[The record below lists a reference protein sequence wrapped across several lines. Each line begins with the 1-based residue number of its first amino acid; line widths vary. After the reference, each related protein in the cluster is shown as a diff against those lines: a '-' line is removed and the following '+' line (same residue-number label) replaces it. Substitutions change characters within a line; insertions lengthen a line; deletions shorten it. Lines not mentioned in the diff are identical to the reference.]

1 MIMPA
6 KIVALGRLSPRRRT
20 SWWSEVMDRVVDR
33 PRARLM
39 RPFALAV
46 MAACLT
52 SADAS
57 LAKPPEA
64 GAERIRLFEW
74 FRTLGFPDVKHAK
87 FVRYPASASQSRGQP
102 PAVSYGHGFLLDE
115 NKSEWTI
122 LSFGLK
128 RTSKDKKPYFSA
140 TPPGKWT
147 CQEQDLA
154 AFAKTTLASQANAES
169 AISSESS
176 GEDRLKTTKVFF
188 LAWACWRQGLDE
200 QATKLFELAANLKDG
215 PSGVAPGLAT
225 LHRRIAADLAHEE
238 FIEAQLG
245 LVDDKTPREKV
256 LARLEALSKKY
267 PGLETS
273 FLAGEMARVLRK
285 MVPEDREHAKLEKL
299 RKPFAERSRQ
309 EQIAELIFELR
320 DQHGGS
326 VGSWDEREDIFL
338 DYRQRDESPAERL
351 FKIGY
356 EGVPQLIDSLSDER
370 FSRTIGFHWKFG
382 QPRLNFRYHVL
393 TVGDC
398 ALQILER
405 LAGREFFKRSD
416 SYMSEWPIVLAE
428 VKSEVLKWNVRL
440 QRDLKEKG
448 ERQVLMDA
456 VQKADWESTYLIEPL
471 KAKYA
476 DAVLPALAAASRK
489 ATDKIVLRQLVELMD
504 RTGGKELIPILLKEL
519 KTSPSLDQR
528 VAVATLLLKHNRS
541 DGTVPLIEEWKKSA
555 TGSLPSDALVELAF
569 YLGKCG
575 NRDAVAALAH
585 GLDTRPAS
593 IRLAV
598 VRSFGSNE
606 SMGGSGSGGKNFDV
620 LFHDGFGRE
629 PQMPVNLNDKLLVA
643 AVADLLIEEL
653 TDTEQV
659 GNISGQWGDVKFRDP
674 RIADISGHV
683 LHQLDGRR
691 FAFNLSADVPERDRQ
706 RVATINAWRKSRNLP
721 KLALP
726 KPRVIA
732 PIAEETLAPLLN
744 RLQHANAGAR
754 DAAERDLEKLGPGA
768 VAGILKRR
776 DQLNPADP
784 LRKDLERLARRLA
797 HTIVEVQFADRSL
810 KPTGKFAARLEALK
824 YKSLDTAT
832 LVDLTVGLTSEMT
845 LPVHGCR
852 LYAFRAGP
860 GSGVVLRVDLLD
872 KERNNALND
881 VSGSRTLPRRPNGPV
896 WWHESLT
903 ADSNGQPIFGVSG
916 GGIEV
921 DRSMLQML
929 GNSAFAI
936 DLSKPLEIN
945 IEYVG
950 HWIE

>member
-1 MIMPA
+1 
-6 KIVALGRLSPRRRT
+6 
-20 SWWSEVMDRVVDR
+20 MDRELER
-33 PRARLM
+33 QSRR
-39 RPFALAV
+39 FALNLAFTV
-46 MAACLT
+46 MAACLV
-52 SADAS
+52 SANAS
-57 LAKPPEA
+57 VANPPKFA
-64 GAERIRLFEW
+64 AERIKLFEW
-74 FRTLGFPDVKHAK
+74 FSTLGFPDVKQAK
-87 FVRYPASASQSRGQP
+87 FVRYPASASQSRGEL

-200 QATKLFELAANLKDG
+200 QATKLFELAANLNDG
-215 PSGVAPGLAT
+215 PSGIATGLAT
-225 LHRRIAADLAHEE
+225 LQRRIAVDLSHEE
-238 FIEAQLG
+238 FIEAQID
-245 LVDDKTPREKV
+245 LVHDEVPRERV
-256 LARLEALSKKY
+256 LARLEALSKKF

-285 MVPEDREHAKLEKL
+285 MVPDDREHAKLEKL
-299 RKPFAERSRQ
+299 RKPFAERSRK

-326 VGSWDEREDIFL
+326 AGSWDEREDIFL
-338 DYRQRDESPAERL
+338 DYRRRDESPAERL

-356 EGVPQLIDSLSDER
+356 EAVPQLIDALSDER

-382 QPRLNFRYHVL
+382 EPRLNLRYHVL

-405 LAGREFFKRSD
+405 LVGREFFKRSD

-428 VKSEVLKWNVRL
+428 VKSEVLQWNVRL

-471 KAKYA
+471 KAKYP

-504 RTGGKELIPILLKEL
+504 RTGGKELVPILLKEL
-519 KTSPSLDQR
+519 NASPSLDQR
-528 VAVATLLLKHNRS
+528 VAVATLLGKHNRS

-555 TGSLPSDALVELAF
+555 TGSLPSNALVELAF

-606 SMGGSGSGGKNFDV
+606 SMSASGNGG
-620 LFHDGFGRE
+620 
-629 PQMPVNLNDKLLVA
+629 Q
-643 AVADLLIEEL
+643 EL
-653 TDTEQV
+653 RC
-659 GNISGQWGDVKFRDP
+659 S
-674 RIADISGHV
+674 
-683 LHQLDGRR
+683 
-691 FAFNLSADVPERDRQ
+691 
-706 RVATINAWRKSRNLP
+706 LP
-721 KLALP
+721 
-726 KPRVIA
+726 
-732 PIAEETLAPLLN
+732 
-744 RLQHANAGAR
+744 
-754 DAAERDLEKLGPGA
+754 
-768 VAGILKRR
+768 
-776 DQLNPADP
+776 
-784 LRKDLERLARRLA
+784 
-797 HTIVEVQFADRSL
+797 
-810 KPTGKFAARLEALK
+810 
-824 YKSLDTAT
+824 
-832 LVDLTVGLTSEMT
+832 
-845 LPVHGCR
+845 
-852 LYAFRAGP
+852 
-860 GSGVVLRVDLLD
+860 
-872 KERNNALND
+872 
-881 VSGSRTLPRRPNGPV
+881 
-896 WWHESLT
+896 
-903 ADSNGQPIFGVSG
+903 
-916 GGIEV
+916 
-921 DRSMLQML
+921 
-929 GNSAFAI
+929 
-936 DLSKPLEIN
+936 
-945 IEYVG
+945 
-950 HWIE
+950 